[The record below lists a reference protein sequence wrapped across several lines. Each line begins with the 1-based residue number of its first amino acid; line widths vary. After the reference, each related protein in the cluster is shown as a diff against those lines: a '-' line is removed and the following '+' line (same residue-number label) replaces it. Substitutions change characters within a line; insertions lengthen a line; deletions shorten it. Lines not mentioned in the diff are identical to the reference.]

1 MEQWRSYVMSYEGV
15 WINKKKLNLNFKIR
29 KSISQINSFN
39 IINCVSKLFVLYRV
53 PLKVW
58 DLA

>member
-1 MEQWRSYVMSYEGV
+1 MKEYGY
-15 WINKKKLNLNFKIR
+15 INKKKLNLNFKIR

-39 IINCVSKLFVLYRV
+39 IINCVFKLFVLYGV
-53 PLKVW
+53 PRKVW